1 MDWIP
6 DEFVAVLIGILVTSV
21 CAWRAVGLLFL
32 SRHNGNSGDSW
43 IDFGGFGGGDG
54 GGGGE

>member
-6 DEFVAVLIGILVTSV
+6 GEFVAFLIGILIIPI
-21 CAWRAVGLLFL
+21 ALAVLFGLLFL
-32 SRHNGNSGDSW
+32 SRHNGSSGDSW
-43 IDFGGFGGGDG
+43 IDFGGIGGGDG